1 MIYLT
6 DYISDP
12 SIELEI
18 IGNKLQ
24 CFSDN
29 ISDKKSIEVLLIWH
43 FLANKKNLESYPNLK
58 AIVRY
63 GVGFDNVDLDYC
75 KENEIKVFNNPDY
88 GVDEVSDTALA
99 MIMSLS
105 RCIGFYNK
113 ISKNLTTKPSEDLP
127 WQENINQNALRL
139 KESTLGIVGVGRIGS
154 ALANKMKNIVGNVHF
169 YDPYVNPGY
178 EKVLGAI
185 RHDTLDSLLSCSD
198 IVSIHTPLNSETKG
212 FINHSFIDSMKPG
225 SILVNTARGSLLESH
240 SCLFDGLVSK
250 KIGAIGLDVLPEEP
264 PMLNENDKL
273 LNSWLDSNSELSH
286 KIIINPHTSYYS
298 PASYREMRVKAATM
312 ALNALNNNQTH
323 NQIV

>member
-12 SIELEI
+12 RIEYEI
-18 IGNKLQ
+18 IGDKLFS
-24 CFSDN
+24 FSDIKIDN
-29 ISDKKSIEVLLIWH
+29 NSIEVLLIWH
-43 FLANKKNLESYPNLK
+43 FLANKKNLENFPNLK

-63 GVGFDNVDLDYC
+63 GVGFDNVDLEYC
-75 KENEIKVFNNPDY
+75 KNNEIKVFNNPDY

-105 RCIGFYNK
+105 RCIGFYDNK
-113 ISKNLTTKPSEDLP
+113 SKHLVNKPNEVKP
-127 WQENINQNALRL
+127 WQENTNPSALRL
-139 KESTLGIVGVGRIGS
+139 KESILGIVGVGRIGS
-154 ALANKMKNIVGNVHF
+154 ALANKMKNIIGGIHF
-169 YDPYVNPGY
+169 YDPYVNAGY
-178 EKVLGAI
+178 EKVLGAK
-185 RHDTLDSLLSCSD
+185 RHDCLHSLLSCSD

-212 FINHSFIDSMKPG
+212 FINNSFIDSMKSG

-240 SCLFDGLVSK
+240 SCLFDGLVSN

-273 LNSWLDSNSELSH
+273 LSSWLDSNSEFSH

-298 PASYREMRVKAATM
+298 PSSYKEMRVKAAKM
-312 ALNALNNNQTH
+312 ALNALNNNQTQ